1 MYRSTTSTLICFPI
15 FRAFLWVDKN
25 IYSFKLLF
33 VFKNFAITYAHLKKE
48 NICFNKSTVIL
59 KDWERLFSKPNMLV
73 SWFATIS
80 SIAAHLRESFRYI
93 DYRSEYNV
101 LYLNILSV
109 YVTRKFASEAKFPM
123 LNERLL
129 RY

>member
-33 VFKNFAITYAHLKKE
+33 VLKNFAITYAHLKKE
-48 NICFNKSTVIL
+48 NIGFNKSTVIL

-73 SWFATIS
+73 S
-80 SIAAHLRESFRYI
+80 
-93 DYRSEYNV
+93 
-101 LYLNILSV
+101 
-109 YVTRKFASEAKFPM
+109 
-123 LNERLL
+123 
-129 RY
+129 